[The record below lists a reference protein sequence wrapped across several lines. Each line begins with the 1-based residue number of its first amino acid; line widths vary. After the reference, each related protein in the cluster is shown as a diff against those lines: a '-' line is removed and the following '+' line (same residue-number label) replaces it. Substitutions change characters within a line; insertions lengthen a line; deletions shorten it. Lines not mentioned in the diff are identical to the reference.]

1 MRKKISII
9 ISLGILISISLFL
22 TLKSNNTIYMSLP
35 SYLTSIDNPNKALE
49 EIHRVLKENY
59 IKSKVSEDGKYIS
72 VEKDKFTDSIITL
85 SQSGVFSDHKGFV
98 IFGNS
103 IGLITTNNNQQN
115 KSSEQK
121 TIVELEKMLLKFEN
135 IQDVKIL
142 LDTINKKEPTKAT
155 IKLKLSNKKINK
167 DFYETVILSVA
178 NNYNELNP
186 KNITVTDETGKILAT
201 GENIEENNLN
211 NQISDMNNEVK
222 KTFEEDLK
230 VKIISYL
237 EPILG
242 KNNLKAKVDLETNL
256 ENSNFSIKKATV
268 FIDYKSDKQNNQINK
283 DDLEIIIEI
292 IVKNI
297 IGSSERENDI
307 VVINKKN
314 LLKM

>member
-22 TLKSNNTIYMSLP
+22 TLQSNNTIYRSLP
-35 SYLTSIDNPNKALE
+35 SYLTKDKIE
-49 EIHRVLKENY
+49 EVHRVLKENY
-59 IKSKVSEDGKYIS
+59 INLKVSEDGKYIS
-72 VEKDKFTDSIITL
+72 VEKDKFTDSIIIL
-85 SQSGVFSDHKGFV
+85 AQSGVFSDHKGFV

-103 IGLITTNNNQQN
+103 IGLITTNNNEPN

-135 IQDVKIL
+135 IQEAKIL

-186 KNITVTDETGKILAT
+186 KNITVTDDTGKILST
-201 GENIEENNLN
+201 GENIEENNLD

-230 VKIISYL
+230 VKIINYL

-242 KNNLKAKVDLETNL
+242 KNNLKAKVELETNL
-256 ENSNFSIKKATV
+256 ENSNFSIKKVTV

-283 DDLEIIIEI
+283 DDLEIIIKN

-297 IGSSERENDI
+297 IASSERENDV
-307 VVINKKN
+307 VVINKKVF
-314 LLKM
+314 